1 MTNESRLRLY
11 IHYLMQKIHNNEK
24 NKIINEIHKE
34 NIRAYDPS
42 LKQVYESIIN
52 LLIGLT
58 KKRDS
63 LGVNAQ
69 NL

>member
-1 MTNESRLRLY
+1 
-11 IHYLMQKIHNNEK
+11 MQKIHNNEK

-52 LLIGLT
+52 LLIGLA